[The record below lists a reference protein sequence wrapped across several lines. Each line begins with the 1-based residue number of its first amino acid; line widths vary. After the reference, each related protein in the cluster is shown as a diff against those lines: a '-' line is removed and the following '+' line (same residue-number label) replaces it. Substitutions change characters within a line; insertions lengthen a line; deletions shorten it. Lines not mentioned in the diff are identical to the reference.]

1 MSVINSFTQHTIN
14 LTRKALRLGS
24 DFVHPVHDDTPDEP
38 DYLSNADVPQEANI
52 ELPHSDDWDDGHLT
66 VTDIDP
72 ETGLL
77 TTSTAGNPPL
87 DDGTSIYDL
96 YADRAKR
103 MGDEPLYTYKSDNE
117 WVTVTA
123 NEFLAEVRA
132 VAKGLLHY
140 GIKKGD
146 GVAFMCRT
154 SYDWDLTD
162 AAIMA
167 CGGVLATIYD
177 TDSAEQIRNIVN
189 NSDARLLIV
198 QDSAM
203 REKAEGAVE
212 ECPSLERILCIVRA
226 VAKGLLHYG
235 IKKGD
240 GVAFMCRTSYDW
252 DLTDAAI
259 MACGGVLATIYDTD
273 SAEQIRN
280 IVNNSDARLLI
291 VQDSAMREK
300 AEGAVE
306 ECPSLER
313 ILCIETGALD
323 EIKAYGAGIS
333 DEELD
338 ERIDS
343 VKKTDL
349 CSIVYTSG
357 STAAPKGVEMT
368 HEHYCQT
375 ALNLPD
381 YMPELLHNKKNT
393 ILLFLPQAH
402 SFARAINYIVV
413 ASNMHIYIAA
423 GIKTLISDLQ
433 VAKPSIMIVVPRVLE
448 KVYNAASQKAGHGPK
463 GVVFASAVVAAQNY
477 MKEISANGKAS
488 ALTRARRAAFDPIVY
503 SSLREVLGGRMKW
516 IVAGGAP
523 LDPELLAFFR
533 GASVPVYEGYGLTET
548 TAPCAFNPLGTPFH
562 AGSVGVAFPGFS
574 LRIAEDGEI
583 QVKGRAVFP
592 RYHKNDEATEL
603 SFTEDGW
610 YATGDLGRIDNDGFL
625 YITGRKKD
633 LIITAGGKN
642 VAPGP
647 IEEAIQRCEFVSQA
661 LVLGDK
667 RPFISALITL
677 DEESLRPWLAAKGLD
692 ENMSLEDASQNAAVR
707 AEVQKW
713 IDQANEGVSRAESVR
728 KFIILPEEFTQ
739 ENGLMTASMKV
750 IRPKVIKRYSTLL
763 NTQMYTKKK

>member
-1 MSVINSFTQHTIN
+1 MSVITSLNKRAAN
-14 LTRKALRLGS
+14 LAQKALRLGG
-24 DFVHPVHDDTPDEP
+24 DFVHPVSDDSGNTPDYNDPNNIISP
-38 DYLSNADVPQEANI
+38 DGHID
-52 ELPHSDDWDDGHLT
+52 LPHT
-66 VTDIDP
+66 VEWGEGFPSTTFLDP

-77 TTSTAGNPPL
+77 TTKTEGKPPL
-87 DDGTSIYDL
+87 DEGTTIYDI
-96 YADRAKR
+96 YADRAER
-103 MGDEPLYTYKSDNE
+103 MGDEPLYTYKTNGE
-117 WVTVTA
+117 WVTKTG
-123 NEFLAEVRA
+123 NEVLADIRQI
-132 VAKGLLHY
+132 AKGLMHY
-140 GIKKGD
+140 GLKKGD

-154 SYDWDLTD
+154 SYAWDVTD

-198 QDSAM
+198 ETADM
-203 REKAEGAVE
+203 RDKAEGAIE
-212 ECPSLERILCIVRA
+212 ECPSLE
-226 VAKGLLHYG
+226 
-235 IKKGD
+235 
-240 GVAFMCRTSYDW
+240 T
-252 DLTDAAI
+252 
-259 MACGGVLATIYDTD
+259 
-273 SAEQIRN
+273 
-280 IVNNSDARLLI
+280 
-291 VQDSAMREK
+291 
-300 AEGAVE
+300 
-306 ECPSLER
+306 
-313 ILCIETGALD
+313 ILCIETGGLE
-323 EIKAYGAGIS
+323 EIKAYGAAVS

-343 VKKTDL
+343 IKKTDL

-368 HEHYCQT
+368 HEHYCTT
-375 ALNLPD
+375 ALNLPV
-381 YMPELLHNKKNT
+381 YMPDLLHNKKNSV
-393 ILLFLPQAH
+393 LLFLPQAH
-402 SFARAINYIVV
+402 SFARAINYICV
-413 ASNMHIYIAA
+413 ASNIRIYIAQ
-423 GIKTLISDLQ
+423 GIKTLIADLQ
-433 VAKPSIMIVVPRVLE
+433 VARPSVMIVVPRVLE

-477 MKEISANGKAS
+477 MKEVSANGKAG
-488 ALTRARRAAFDPIVY
+488 ALTRTRRAAFDPIVY
-503 SSLREVLGGRMKW
+503 SSLREVLGGRAKW

-533 GASVPVYEGYGLTET
+533 GAGVPVYEGYGLTET

-562 AGSVGVAFPGFS
+562 AGSVGIAFPGFS

-642 VAPGP
+642 VSPGP
-647 IEEAIQRCEFVSQA
+647 IEEVIQRCEFVSQA

-667 RPFISALITL
+667 RPFISALVTL
-677 DEESLRPWLAAKGLD
+677 DEKSLRPWLAAKGLD
-692 ENMSLEDASQNAAVR
+692 ENMSLEDAARNAAVR
-707 AEVQKW
+707 AEVQQW
-713 IDQANEGVSRAESVR
+713 VNQANEGVSRAESVR

-739 ENGLMTASMKV
+739 ENGLITASMKV

-763 NTQMYTKKK
+763 NTQMYTKRK